1 MSGHD
6 KFDPPKI
13 KDEQSPEPGDD
24 RLQIDLRLG
33 LDAVAA
39 AEEEQLRHAPPE
51 PPGKYELID
60 LASKLYDAR
69 RGRDR
74 MFSKELSGESELF
87 GEPAWDMLL
96 ALFCFPSRGILLGVT
111 SLSHAAHVPPA
122 TGLRWQKLL
131 EQEDLIERGPR
142 VPDSRVQLVGLSAT
156 GRTLME
162 RYLTRLFHCQGSA
175 AIEPE

>member
-6 KFDPPKI
+6 KFDTPRI
-13 KDEQSPEPGDD
+13 KDDFPPPEGDD

-39 AEEEQLRHAPPE
+39 VEEEQLRHAPPRA
-51 PPGKYELID
+51 PGQYELID
-60 LASKLYDAR
+60 LASKLYEAR
-69 RGRDR
+69 RGRDK
-74 MFSKELSGESELF
+74 MFSNELSGEPELF

-131 EQEDLIERGPR
+131 EQEGLIERGPR
-142 VPDSRVQLVGLSAT
+142 VPDSRVQLVGLTTT
-156 GRTLME
+156 GRRLME

-175 AIEPE
+175 AVDSK